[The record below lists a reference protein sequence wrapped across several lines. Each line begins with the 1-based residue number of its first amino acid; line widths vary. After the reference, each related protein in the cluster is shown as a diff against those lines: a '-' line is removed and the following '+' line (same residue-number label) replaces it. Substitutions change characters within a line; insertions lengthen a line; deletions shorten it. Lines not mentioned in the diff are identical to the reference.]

1 MWHPL
6 TSLSHLL
13 DYELFGLEPA
23 GHHLT
28 SLLFHIAS
36 TLLLFGILK
45 RMTGAIWASAF
56 VAAAFALHPLNVESV
71 AWVAERMNVLSTF
84 FWLLT
89 IAAYIRYAERPG
101 VGRFLLVV
109 WVFGLSIMTK
119 AMVVTLPF
127 ALLLLD
133 YWPLNRLQWR
143 RRVEQEDSSE
153 PQAHQTGS
161 QGVSIWHLLLEKTPL
176 FLLTIGLSTVTY
188 IAQQKGGVMSDLGNV
203 PLKYRAANA
212 LVSYVTYIRKMV
224 WPSRLAVF
232 YPHPFDKLPLWQVLA
247 SALLLLI
254 ITIAVILLIRR
265 RRYPA
270 VGWFWYMGILVPV
283 IGLVQ
288 VGSQAMADRYTYL
301 PFIGLFIMIAWG
313 LPDLLAKWRYRSV
326 ALVAA
331 ALAVLLALAV
341 CTRLQLR
348 HWRNNKALFEH
359 AISVT
364 GDSFVMNNNY
374 ANILNRIG
382 QVENAIGYFYRALRI
397 KSNSPEVHNNL
408 ANALGKLGRID
419 EAIKHFKKAL
429 ELRPGFAQAHYNLA
443 IALDKQGEI
452 DEAIGEYRLALRFRP
467 DNVDTLNNL
476 GFALAK
482 KGNFNEAIEHY
493 RKALKLEPENVIAH
507 GWLGLALAAVN
518 RFDEA
523 IEQFQIVLKASPDDL
538 EMHCNMGILLDKQ
551 GKTDEAIKAY
561 RRALQINPNYTK
573 ARNLLK
579 AAEAA
584 QQNR

>member
-1 MWHPL
+1 
-6 TSLSHLL
+6 
-13 DYELFGLEPA
+13 
-23 GHHLT
+23 
-28 SLLFHIAS
+28 
-36 TLLLFGILK
+36 
-45 RMTGAIWASAF
+45 
-56 VAAAFALHPLNVESV
+56 
-71 AWVAERMNVLSTF
+71 
-84 FWLLT
+84 
-89 IAAYIRYAERPG
+89 
-101 VGRFLLVV
+101 
-109 WVFGLSIMTK
+109 
-119 AMVVTLPF
+119 
-127 ALLLLD
+127 
-133 YWPLNRLQWR
+133 
-143 RRVEQEDSSE
+143 
-153 PQAHQTGS
+153 
-161 QGVSIWHLLLEKTPL
+161 
-176 FLLTIGLSTVTY
+176 
-188 IAQQKGGVMSDLGNV
+188 
-203 PLKYRAANA
+203 
-212 LVSYVTYIRKMV
+212 
-224 WPSRLAVF
+224 
-232 YPHPFDKLPLWQVLA
+232 
-247 SALLLLI
+247 
-254 ITIAVILLIRR
+254 
-265 RRYPA
+265 

-493 RKALKLEPENVIAH
+493 RKALKLEPENVRRSNKGVSTGPANQSK
-507 GWLGLALAAVN
+507 LY
-518 RFDEA
+518 E
-523 IEQFQIVLKASPDDL
+523 SP
-538 EMHCNMGILLDKQ
+538 
-551 GKTDEAIKAY
+551 
-561 RRALQINPNYTK
+561 
-573 ARNLLK
+573 
-579 AAEAA
+579 
-584 QQNR
+584 